1 MNLLVAVIL
10 TEFQEEDSGPNSAR
24 GSPKSSAR
32 GSAGGSAAGSVAGSA
47 RGGET
52 SQSGEETAGSIARH
66 SEEAAGLEDSPVAQ
80 WPEDHSLYL
89 FGPQSPARRLCRWAL
104 KQPQFDQIVITAIIV
119 SSICLALDSPRL
131 DEHSDLAHVLK
142 KLDLFFTALFFC
154 EMSTKIVA
162 FGFACNGEGSYIR

>member
-10 TEFQEEDSGPNSAR
+10 TEFQEEDSGPTSAR
-24 GSPKSSAR
+24 GSPGSSAR
-32 GSAGGSAAGSVAGSA
+32 GSAAGSVAGSA

-52 SQSGEETAGSIARH
+52 SRSGEDRH
-66 SEEAAGLEDSPVAQ
+66 SGEAAGVEDSPVAQ

-89 FGPQSPARRLCRWAL
+89 FGPQSLARRLCRWAL